1 MSEDLI
7 MRARAESPEII
18 AQVLFRELGGGDMLW
33 IMYHP
38 ERGSD

>member
-1 MSEDLI
+1 M
-7 MRARAESPEII
+7 MARAESSETI

-38 ERGSD
+38 EKGSD